1 MFQAPTLWGLLPLII
16 FVILAFRNRH
26 PVVAIS
32 IAIVVGAIMSGESL
46 VGVGSSIR
54 DGLGSFLGYIGLIIL
69 AGAGLGKITEKT
81 GAAANLVSFIMV
93 KVKVNT
99 PTKAIIGTMICS
111 TLLSGLLGTLA
122 GANAVLA
129 PVIIP
134 IVAAAGL
141 SPSVVAIIFQGAGT
155 TGLFLGPFT
164 PPMVTL
170 MELTGLSYTQV
181 LFSASIPLAVIVWI
195 VTFFYSKRVLA
206 KTMLEQPYSSNDI
219 IELNNEEND
228 RSDEERKVKRKRA
241 TQATWTFVITLL
253 SLIVYGVIIEGGSTF
268 AIMIIL
274 ITSITTGLAGRL
286 SLNEIVE
293 TFFEGAKPLVWLF
306 FQFVLFTPFIYYI
319 EKLGGF
325 EALANLLMPLVESGG
340 KTALLNMITILG
352 VAGIPGA
359 SVAQMTI
366 LNEMFHGVI
375 SEMSIPM
382 TVWVMVL
389 LVGSQ
394 MTEYLYPVGDTL
406 GAMGIARSK
415 DLKRMIIFGIVATAA
430 ALVLVF
436 VYTLIRS

>member
-1 MFQAPTLWGLLPLII
+1 MLALLWREG
-16 FVILAFRNRH
+16 
-26 PVVAIS
+26 
-32 IAIVVGAIMSGESL
+32 L

-54 DGLGSFLGYIGLIIL
+54 EGLSSFLGYIGLLIM
-69 AGAGLGKITEKT
+69 AGAGLGKIAEKT
-81 GAAANLVSFIMV
+81 GAAGNLVRFIMV
-93 KVKVNT
+93 KFKINT
-99 PTKAIIGTMICS
+99 PSKAIIGTMFCS
-111 TLLSGLLGTLA
+111 MLLSGLLGTLA

-141 SPSVVAIIFQGAGT
+141 SPSVLAIIFQGAGT

-170 MELTGLSYTQV
+170 MELTGLSYTQI
-181 LFSASIPLAVIVWI
+181 LISASIPLAVIVWI
-195 VTFFYSKRVLA
+195 TTYFFSKKVLS
-206 KTMLEQPYSSNDI
+206 KTLLEHAYTAEDI
-219 IELNNEEND
+219 IDMENSDDGIPDKD
-228 RSDEERKVKRKRA
+228 RETKKKTSL
-241 TQATWTFVITLL
+241 QATWAFLITLFG
-253 SLIVYGVIIEGGSTF
+253 LIGYGVIIEGGSTF
-268 AIMIIL
+268 AIIIIL
-274 ITSITTGLAGRL
+274 ITSIVTGLAGRL
-286 SLNEIVE
+286 SLNEMVE

-325 EALANLLMPLVESGG
+325 EALANLLMPFVESGG
-340 KTALLNMITILG
+340 KAALLNMITVLG

-366 LNEMFHGVI
+366 LNEMFIGVI
-375 SEMSIPM
+375 SGVGIPI

-406 GAMGIARSK
+406 GAMGIARSR
-415 DLKRMIIFGIVATAA
+415 DLKSMIIFGIVATVMA
-430 ALVLVF
+430 VLMVF
-436 VYTLIRS
+436 VYTIIII

>member
-1 MFQAPTLWGLLPLII
+1 MFQAPTLWGLLPLFI

-32 IAIVVGAIMSGESL
+32 IAIIVGAIMSGEGL
-46 VGVGSSIR
+46 VSIGSSIR
-54 DGLGSFLGYIGLIIL
+54 EGLSSFLGYIGLIIM
-69 AGAGLGKITEKT
+69 AGAGLGKIAEKT
-81 GAAANLVSFIMV
+81 GAAENIVRFIMV
-93 KVKVNT
+93 KIKLNT
-99 PTKAIIGTMICS
+99 PSKAIIGTMFCS
-111 TLLSGLLGTLA
+111 ALLSGLLGTLA

-141 SPSVVAIIFQGAGT
+141 SPSVLAIIFQGAGT

-170 MELTGLSYTQV
+170 MELTGLSYTQI
-181 LFSASIPLAVIVWI
+181 LISASIPLAVVVWAA
-195 VTFFYSKRVLA
+195 TFFFSKKILS
-206 KTMLEQPYSSNDI
+206 KTLLEQAYTAEDI
-219 IELNNEEND
+219 IDINKNDDGLLEE
-228 RSDEERKVKRKRA
+228 EKKRKEKISK
-241 TQATWTFVITLL
+241 QATLAFLITLL
-253 SLIVYGVIIEGGSTF
+253 GLIVYGVIIEGGSTF

-274 ITSITTGLAGRL
+274 LTSITTALAGRL
-286 SLNEIVE
+286 SLNEMVE

-366 LNEMFHGVI
+366 LNEMFLEII
-375 SEMSIPM
+375 SGAGIPM
-382 TVWVMVL
+382 TVWIMVL

-406 GAMGIARSK
+406 GAMGIARSR
-415 DLKRMIIFGIVATAA
+415 DLKSMIIFGIVATIMAVI
-430 ALVLVF
+430 LVVI
-436 VYTLIRS
+436 YTLITV